1 MSMKRK
7 WLAVGII
14 LLFVGVTVVQGIS
27 ENQLSSAKNEKSFC
41 LSEEKTTLMCQYY
54 TLSGLKEIKRDVSA
68 QDALCL
74 SRLMNGSDLYAIAY
88 ELSRL
93 GLLPENLS
101 RQQAMDLMSG
111 KYGMNEFQRFQ
122 KVANRK
128 IAPNSEWKENS
139 FCSIDAYGPDIY
151 STSLLVYITAN
162 LLDWLLY
169 YLVTIPGLLLGFLI
183 ASPLLLMGLLIPFFN
198 LLGLL
203 IVEIVSAPFYIPQMM
218 VEGFLMTG
226 HNFIP
231 LRASPLLTATK
242 LFDVSGSTQTYLKTS
257 GLQGDW
263 SLENYTSIGMFLW
276 GFFGLSLIT
285 INEDLTTN
293 VYLKGF
299 CLDVK
304 SKGLDDWDW
313 NPWGDWPD
321 FLHFKSY

>member
-1 MSMKRK
+1 MIRR

-14 LLFVGVTVVQGIS
+14 LLFAGVTVVQGVS
-27 ENQLSSAKNEKSFC
+27 ENQLLSAKNEKNFS
-41 LSEEKTTLMCQYY
+41 LLEEKTTLICQYY
-54 TLSGLKEIKRDVSA
+54 TLSGLKGIQRNVSV
-68 QDALCL
+68 QDALRL
-74 SRLMNGSDLYAIAY
+74 SKLMNGSDLYAIAS

-111 KYGMNEFQRFQ
+111 KYGMNEFERFQ

-128 IAPNSEWKENS
+128 IATKSEWKENS
-139 FCSIDAYGPDIY
+139 FCTIDAYGPDIY
-151 STSLLVYITAN
+151 SMSLLVYMTAN

-169 YLVTIPGLLLGFLI
+169 YLVTIPGLFLGFLI
-183 ASPLLLMGLLIPFFN
+183 ASPLLLMGLFIPFFS

-203 IVEIVSAPFYIPQMM
+203 LVEIVSAPFYIPQMA
-218 VEGFLMTG
+218 VEEFLMSG

-257 GLQGDW
+257 GLQGEW
-263 SLENYTSIGMFLW
+263 SLENYTSIGMYLW

-285 INEDLTTN
+285 INEDSTTN

-313 NPWGDWPD
+313 NPWGDWPE
-321 FLHFKSY
+321 FLHFKGY